1 MGEQRGLKASSKTL
15 TARLGKVLADS
26 GIILV
31 GQNGFSEVSSR
42 GDSKSTCSS
51 TL

>member
-26 GIILV
+26 GILV